1 MGEEKYVKLSRF
13 LSLILRHKPEQ
24 IGLTLDNQGYVNVED
39 LMNGI
44 NNSGK
49 FINKTILDEIVTS
62 DNKQRYSYNNDKTK
76 IRANQGHSIKV
87 DLGFELV
94 TPPEF
99 LYHGTV
105 HKFLPNIEKLGL
117 LKMKREY
124 VHLSDNV
131 ETAKNVGARRG
142 NPVVLI
148 IHAKEMYDNGFKFYL
163 SKNGVWLT
171 DTVPPNYIHIEQE

>member
-1 MGEEKYVKLSRF
+1 
-13 LSLILRHKPEQ
+13 
-24 IGLTLDNQGYVNVED
+24 
-39 LMNGI
+39 
-44 NNSGK
+44 
-49 FINKTILDEIVTS
+49 
-62 DNKQRYSYNNDKTK
+62 
-76 IRANQGHSIKV
+76 
-87 DLGFELV
+87 
-94 TPPEF
+94 
-99 LYHGTV
+99 
-105 HKFLPNIEKLGL
+105 
-117 LKMKREY
+117 MKREY

>member
-76 IRANQGHSIKV
+76 IRANQ
-87 DLGFELV
+87 
-94 TPPEF
+94 
-99 LYHGTV
+99 
-105 HKFLPNIEKLGL
+105 
-117 LKMKREY
+117 
-124 VHLSDNV
+124 
-131 ETAKNVGARRG
+131 
-142 NPVVLI
+142 
-148 IHAKEMYDNGFKFYL
+148 
-163 SKNGVWLT
+163 
-171 DTVPPNYIHIEQE
+171 